1 VTQLSLLDEQL
12 QAEMARAAHWQEP
25 RRKIRTSARPLKVDY
40 RAWLEHAAD
49 CEPCAAAREDLA
61 ALRSGGSLE
70 WEPRPPCTT
79 GIRLL
84 PLVDVDFAAMGLD
97 RDEARAMLRRLV
109 DHARK
114 LDGWGAEAAM
124 SAGQAWSRL

>member
-1 VTQLSLLDEQL
+1 MTQLALLDEQL

-25 RRKIRTSARPLKVDY
+25 PSRIRTSQRGPKVDY

-49 CEPCAAAREDLA
+49 CMGCAAAREDLV
-61 ALRSGGSLE
+61 ALRSGSLE
-70 WEPRPPCTT
+70 WEPRPPCST

-84 PLVDVDFAAMGLD
+84 PLTDVDFAAMGLD
-97 RDEARAMLRRLV
+97 RDEARAMLRRLI

-114 LDGWGAEAAM
+114 LDGWGAEAGM
-124 SAGQAWSRL
+124 SAGQVWSRL